1 MATFTTDTGPPA
13 GRRQFVITGV
23 LLVLAVILASL
34 PAAHQQLIA
43 SVIRGTVLKPFVL
56 TQESVADVRVR
67 TESGDEL
74 RARLDSMIAVL
85 ATHYTLSEENQRLRD
100 LLTLGE
106 RTGPSYRPSSVVR
119 SGTAGSES
127 MFHLNLGYEDG
138 VRENAPVLVR
148 SGLLGVVQEIRPRSA
163 IGMDWTHPEFRASA
177 MTADGGIYGI
187 VETRRGQFR
196 EQDRLLFDGT
206 PFHTR
211 LEEGT
216 PVVTSG
222 LGGIFPRGVPIG
234 TVDALAEAEGG
245 WRKAYWLRPVTR
257 PGSATHVLV
266 EVEGSGAGPSDLS
279 SVWPADSILHERY
292 VRPRERER
300 EVRAVGDSVPRADT
314 AVAAAGLRAR
324 GAELFQG
331 DSAGLHLVV
340 RMDTT
345 GAVATEGAGRTGS
358 PDARTPTPAA
368 GTPTQTPSPA
378 QQPRPPAQEEGAA
391 PPDTGAEEQ
400 EGAPVVR
407 NLEAVIDS
415 IRRARADTTAGRTPP
430 DTTRPDTTRPDTNR
444 VRPDTNRVDDR
455 PERGEGSTLP
465 SRLLP
470 VRDGSRSEREAIRRG
485 RGTVGLEV
493 G

>member
-1 MATFTTDTGPPA
+1 MSTFTTDTGPPA

-23 LLVLAVILASL
+23 LLVLAVILAAL

-43 SVIRGTVLKPFVL
+43 SSIRGTVLKPFVL

-85 ATHYTLSEENQRLRD
+85 ATHYTLTEENRRLRD
-100 LLTLGE
+100 LLELGE
-106 RTGPSYRPSSVVR
+106 RTGPAYRPSSVVR

-127 MFHLNLGYEDG
+127 MFHLNIGYEDG
-138 VRENAPVLVR
+138 VRENAPVMVR
-148 SGLLGVVQEIRPRSA
+148 SGLLGVVQEVRPRSA

-234 TVDALAEAEGG
+234 TVEALAEAEGG

-266 EVEGSGAGPSDLS
+266 EVEGSGGRPSDLS
-279 SVWPADSILHERY
+279 SIWPADSILHERY

-300 EVRAVGDSVPRADT
+300 EVRAMSDSAPRADT

-331 DSAGLHLVV
+331 DSAAFHLVV

-345 GAVATEGAGRTGS
+345 GEVGAQGGSRTGS
-358 PDARTPTPAA
+358 PDAGTPTPAA
-368 GTPTQTPSPA
+368 TTPTTTPTPARQTPPPA
-378 QQPRPPAQEEGAA
+378 QQTPPPAQQQEEVAA
-391 PPDTGAEEQ
+391 PPDTGGAVQ
-400 EGAPVVR
+400 EREPVVR

-415 IRRARADTTAGRTPP
+415 IRRARADTT
-430 DTTRPDTTRPDTNR
+430 RPDTNR
-444 VRPDTNRVDDR
+444 VRPDTNRVRPDTSRVGER
-455 PERGEGSTLP
+455 PERGGGEAL
-465 SRLLP
+465 SRGAAP
-470 VRDGSRSEREAIRRG
+470 GA
-485 RGTVGLEV
+485 
-493 G
+493 

>member
-1 MATFTTDTGPPA
+1 MPAYTTDTGPPA
-13 GRRQFVITGV
+13 GRRQLVITCV
-23 LLVLAVILASL
+23 LLVLGVVVASL

-43 SVIRGTVLKPFVL
+43 SSIRGTVLRPFVL
-56 TQESVADVRVR
+56 TQEAVADVRVR

-74 RARLDSMIAVL
+74 RSRLDSMIAVL
-85 ATHYTLSEENQRLRD
+85 GTHYTLSEENRRLRD
-100 LLTLGE
+100 LLELGE
-106 RTGPSYRPSSVVR
+106 RTGPAYRPASVVR

-148 SGLLGVVQEIRPRSA
+148 SGLLGVVQEVRSRSA

-177 MTADGGIYGI
+177 MTADGAIYGI

-196 EQDRLLFDGT
+196 EQDRLLFNGT

-222 LGGIFPRGVPIG
+222 LGGIFPRGVPVG
-234 TVDALAEAEGG
+234 TVEALAEAEGG

-266 EVEGSGAGPSDLS
+266 QVEGSGDASPDLS

-292 VRPRERER
+292 VRPRERQAER
-300 EVRAVGDSVPRADT
+300 ESGTLADSAPRGDT

-331 DSAGLHLVV
+331 DSAAFHRVV
-340 RMDTT
+340 RVDTAARV
-345 GAVATEGAGRTGS
+345 GAEVGVRPGVTA
-358 PDARTPTPAA
+358 PDTPTPAA
-368 GTPTQTPSPA
+368 TPPGEAPA
-378 QQPRPPAQEEGAA
+378 RTQQPRPPAQEQEGAA
-391 PPDTGAEEQ
+391 TPPDTGREAQ
-400 EGAPVVR
+400 EREPVVR
-407 NLEAVIDS
+407 NLEDVIDS
-415 IRRARADTTAGRTPP
+415 IRQADTAAAGDTAGRTPP
-430 DTTRPDTTRPDTNR
+430 DTNRTPPDTNR
-444 VRPDTNRVDDR
+444 VAPPDTNRVAPPDTNR
-455 PERGEGSTLP
+455 
-465 SRLLP
+465 
-470 VRDGSRSEREAIRRG
+470 VG
-485 RGTVGLEV
+485 RGAGGPEA